1 MVGFECMKKK
11 KKKKNKEIRE
21 LQLKVVRLY
30 DEFTQFSD
38 QCAFL
43 CDSFA
48 AVPAQQEYIESE
60 TIGGI
65 SFYSHWLKIRLLEIK
80 NELRKIHEQL
90 SKIQKL

>member
-1 MVGFECMKKK
+1 M
-11 KKKKNKEIRE
+11 KKNKEIHE

-30 DEFTQFSD
+30 DELTQFSD

-48 AVPAQQEYIESE
+48 AIPAQQEFIEPE

-65 SFYSHWLKIRLLEIK
+65 DFYTRWIKTRLLEIK
-80 NELRKIHEQL
+80 NDLRKIHEQVREL
-90 SKIQKL
+90 KKL

>member
-1 MVGFECMKKK
+1 MKKK
-11 KKKKNKEIRE
+11 NSNEIRE
-21 LQLKVVRLY
+21 LKLKVLRLY
-30 DEFTQFSD
+30 DEFAQFSD

-48 AVPAQQEYIESE
+48 AIPAQQEFIELE

-65 SFYSHWLKIRLLEIK
+65 NFYSRWLKTRLLEIK

-90 SKIQKL
+90 REI

>member
-1 MVGFECMKKK
+1 MA

-30 DEFTQFSD
+30 DEFAQFSD

-48 AVPAQQEYIESE
+48 AIPAQHEFIEAG

-65 SFYSHWLKIRLLEIK
+65 EFYSRWLKTRLLEIK

-90 SKIQKL
+90 REI

>member
-1 MVGFECMKKK
+1 M
-11 KKKKNKEIRE
+11 KKNKEIHE

-30 DEFTQFSD
+30 DELTQFSD

-48 AVPAQQEYIESE
+48 AIPAQQEFIEPE

-65 SFYSHWLKIRLLEIK
+65 SFYSHWIKTRLLEIK

-90 SKIQKL
+90 SEI

>member
-1 MVGFECMKKK
+1 MA

-30 DEFTQFSD
+30 DEFAQFSD

-48 AVPAQQEYIESE
+48 AIPAQHEFIEPE

-65 SFYSHWLKIRLLEIK
+65 EFYSRWLKTRLLEIK

-90 SKIQKL
+90 REI

>member
-1 MVGFECMKKK
+1 M
-11 KKKKNKEIRE
+11 KKKKNKDIRE

-43 CDSFA
+43 CDAFA
-48 AVPAQQEYIESE
+48 AIPAQQEEIEIE

-65 SFYSHWLKIRLLEIK
+65 EFYSRWLKTRLLEIK
-80 NELRKIHEQL
+80 KELRKIHEQL
-90 SKIQKL
+90 REI